1 MTCGMQI
8 LEQHQSP
15 DGLLRFIVVR
25 HDDGDISLGFDGF
38 TSHTH
43 ADIIAS
49 EGQSEEQAVRQF
61 VDDLLCGRSIIA
73 VARVGERIQDVWV
86 AVDAVSDK
94 YKPANEIIE
103 FRRWD
108 GAKVPQR

>member
-1 MTCGMQI
+1 MQI

-25 HDDGDISLGFDGF
+25 QDDGDISLGFDGF
-38 TSHTH
+38 TWHTH

-49 EGQSEEQAVRQF
+49 EGQPEDQALRRF

-73 VARVGERIQDVWV
+73 VARIGERIQDVWV
-86 AVDAVSDK
+86 AEDALPDK
-94 YKPANEIIE
+94 YKPADEIVE

-108 GAKVPQR
+108 GTKVPQR